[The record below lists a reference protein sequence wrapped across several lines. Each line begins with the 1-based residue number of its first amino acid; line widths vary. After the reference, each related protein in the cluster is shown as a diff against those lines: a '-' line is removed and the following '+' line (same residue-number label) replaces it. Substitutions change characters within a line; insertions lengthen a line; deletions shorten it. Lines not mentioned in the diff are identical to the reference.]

1 MILAL
6 VLAIVAVLAL
16 AAFAWLPRRGT
27 AAVSIAT
34 AAQPRPPADPRR
46 DGLRW
51 VEAIFR
57 LSGDAVVTFST
68 GEQVILAANES
79 ATALFGYHPGELVG
93 KRARVLFGADADPG
107 ATVRDSYPEIP
118 KVPERLLD
126 GVRQEVLARRAD
138 GSAFTAEV
146 MVTPLDLGGTAAF
159 TASFHDISA
168 RKQAQRELLE
178 SEGRFRS
185 VAETLGEGVI
195 ITDTRDRILYVNP
208 QLAHLS
214 GYTPKEMIGTT
225 VEALLVPEE
234 EAETYR
240 WRNQM
245 RYQGVSEQYEMRLKR
260 KDGRRFW
267 AEVNGTPFRDAAGEV
282 VGTLGAIMDVTERK
296 RVQEELVA
304 AIDAAE
310 DASRAKSAFL
320 ANMSHELR
328 TPLNA
333 IIGYSEM
340 LQEEAKERD
349 LKDFVP
355 DLQKIHGSGRHLLTL
370 INDILDVSK
379 IEAGKLELM
388 SESFDVHGLVR
399 DVESTI
405 APMVAARSNALKVR
419 CPSDIGVMRSDMTRV
434 RQVLLNLL
442 SNASKFTEK
451 GTILLDVGPEQR
463 NGTAWLRFSVSDTG
477 IGMSPEQLG
486 KLFQAFTQV
495 DVSTTRRY
503 GGTGLGLVISRQ
515 LCQMMGGD
523 VTVES
528 EMGKGSTF
536 TVRLP
541 VSLDGARRTGEET
554 TEVIADLPDD
564 PVTTDSVS
572 TVLVID
578 DDRIVRDLLQR
589 FLRKEGFQVL
599 AASTGEEGLRN
610 ARELR
615 PSIITLDI
623 VMPGMDGWAVLRAL
637 KVDPELAHI
646 PVLLITIVDN
656 AEMGYSLGAADYL
669 TKPIDW
675 RRLGAAVRR
684 FRQDKLPA
692 TVVLGDEPR

>member
-6 VLAIVAVLAL
+6 AIAFVAVAALAL
-16 AAFAWLPRRGT
+16 AAFAWLSRRG
-27 AAVSIAT
+27 APAV
-34 AAQPRPPADPRR
+34 PPPAASPPVVPLRTAEDERR
-46 DGLRW
+46 EKLRW
-51 VEAIFR
+51 IDAVFSR
-57 LSGDAVVTFST
+57 SGDAVVTFSRAD
-68 GEQVILAANES
+68 QAILAANDS
-79 ATALFGYHPGELVG
+79 AAALFGHRPGELPGQPAHVLFASEAG
-93 KRARVLFGADADPG
+93 VPGVPPRVLDGA
-107 ATVRDSYPEIP
+107 
-118 KVPERLLD
+118 
-126 GVRQEVLARRAD
+126 RQEVLARRSD
-138 GSAFTAEV
+138 GSAFAAEV
-146 MVTPLDLGGTAAF
+146 VVTPVDVGGVPAFTAAF
-159 TASFHDISA
+159 HDVSG
-168 RKQAQRELLE
+168 RKQAQREMLE
-178 SEGRFRS
+178 SEARFRT
-185 VAETLGEGVI
+185 VVETLGEGVI
-195 ITDTRDRILYVNP
+195 ITDTQDRILYANAK
-208 QLAHLS
+208 LAHLS
-214 GYTPKEMIGTT
+214 GYTPEEMIGRA
-225 VEALLVPEE
+225 VEAVLVPEE
-234 EAETYR
+234 ERETYR

-245 RYQGVSEQYEMRLKR
+245 RYQGVSEQYEMRLKH

-267 AEVNGTPFRDAAGEV
+267 AEVNGTPFRDAAGNV
-282 VGTLGAIMDVTERK
+282 VGTLGTIMDVTERK
-296 RVQEELVA
+296 RVQEELVS

-340 LQEEAKERD
+340 LQEEARERGIQD
-349 LKDFVP
+349 LIP

-405 APMVAARSNALKVR
+405 APIVGARNNVLKVR
-419 CPSDIGVMRSDMTRV
+419 CSPDLGSMRSDMTRV

-442 SNASKFTEK
+442 SNAAKFTE
-451 GTILLDVGPEQR
+451 GGGIVLDVGREER
-463 NGTAWLRFSVSDTG
+463 NGAPWLRFSVSDTG

-541 VSLDGARRTGEET
+541 AAVDPSRRTGEET
-554 TEVIADLPDD
+554 TEVIADLP
-564 PVTTDSVS
+564 VEAVAESGS

-578 DDRIVRDLLQR
+578 DDRAVRDLLQR
-589 FLRKEGFQVL
+589 FLRKEGFQVI
-599 AASTGEEGLRN
+599 AASSGEEGLRH

-615 PSIITLDI
+615 PSVITLDV
-623 VMPGMDGWAVLRAL
+623 VMPGMDGWAVLRSL
-637 KVDPELAHI
+637 KVDPELARI
-646 PVLLITIVDN
+646 PVVVITIVDN

-684 FRQDKLPA
+684 FRRDDLPA
-692 TVVLGDEPR
+692 TLVVGD

>member
-1 MILAL
+1 MMILAL
-6 VLAIVAVLAL
+6 AVATLAVLAL
-16 AAFAWLPRRGT
+16 AAFVWLSRGR
-27 AAVSIAT
+27 APAVSIAA
-34 AAQPRPPADPRR
+34 AAQPRPPADPKRE
-46 DGLRW
+46 GLRW

-57 LSGDAVVTFST
+57 LSGDAVVTFAT
-68 GEQVILAANES
+68 RDHVILAANES
-79 ATALFGYHPGELVG
+79 AAALFGYHPGELHG
-93 KRARVLFGADADPG
+93 KRAGELFASETDPG
-107 ATVRDSYPEIP
+107 ATVRDSS
-118 KVPERLLD
+118 PERVLD
-126 GVRQEVLARRAD
+126 GERHEVAARRAD
-138 GSAFTAEV
+138 GTLFTAEV
-146 MVTPLDLGGTAAF
+146 MATPVDLGGTPAF
-159 TASFHDISA
+159 VASFHDVSA
-168 RKQAQRELLE
+168 RTKAYRELLE

-195 ITDTRDRILYVNP
+195 ITDTRDKILYVNP

-214 GYTPKEMIGTT
+214 GYTPAEMIGTT

-234 EAETYR
+234 ERETYR

-260 KDGRRFW
+260 KDRRRFW
-267 AEVNGTPFRDAAGEV
+267 AEVNGTPFRDGEGNV

-340 LQEEAKERD
+340 LQEEARERGLPD
-349 LKDFVP
+349 LVP
-355 DLQKIHGSGRHLLTL
+355 DLQKIHGSGRHLLAL
-370 INDILDVSK
+370 INDILDLSK

-388 SESFDVHGLVR
+388 SEAFDVHGLVR

-405 APMVAARSNALKVR
+405 TPMVAARSNSLEVR
-419 CPSDIGVMRSDMTRV
+419 CPADIGSMRSDMTRV

-442 SNASKFTEK
+442 SNACKFTEK
-451 GTILLDVGPEQR
+451 GTILLDVGKEQR
-463 NGTAWLRFSVSDTG
+463 NGGPWLRFKVSDTG

-541 VSLDGARRTGEET
+541 VNPDSRKTGEET
-554 TEVIADLPDD
+554 TEVIADLPGD
-564 PVTTDSVS
+564 PLSDSAS

-578 DDRIVRDLLQR
+578 DDRVVRDLLQR

-599 AASTGEEGLRN
+599 AASSGEEGLRN

-615 PSIITLDI
+615 PSIITLDV

-637 KVDPELAHI
+637 KVDPELSHI

-684 FRQDKLPA
+684 FRQDSLPA
-692 TVVLGDEPR
+692 TLVVGDDPA

>member
-6 VLAIVAVLAL
+6 AVAIVAVLAL
-16 AAFAWLPRRGT
+16 AAFVWLSRSRRPAMT
-27 AAVSIAT
+27 IAA
-34 AAQPRPPADPRR
+34 AAQPRPPADPKRE
-46 DGLRW
+46 GLRW

-57 LSGDAVVTFST
+57 LSGDAVVTFSASDHL
-68 GEQVILAANES
+68 VLAANE
-79 ATALFGYHPGELVG
+79 AAAALFGYHPGELQG
-93 KRARVLFGADADPG
+93 KRAGALFGSDADPA
-107 ATVRDSYPEIP
+107 ATVRDSS
-118 KVPERLLD
+118 PERVLE
-126 GVRQEVLARRAD
+126 GARHEVVARRAD
-138 GSAFTAEV
+138 GTVFAAEV
-146 MVTPLDLGGTAAF
+146 AVTPVDLDGMPAFVAAF
-159 TASFHDISA
+159 NDVSA
-168 RKQAQRELLE
+168 RKQSERQLLE
-178 SEGRFRS
+178 SEARFRG

-195 ITDTRDRILYVNP
+195 ITDTRDKILYVNP

-214 GYTPKEMIGTT
+214 GYAPAEMIGTT

-234 EAETYR
+234 ERETYR

-267 AEVNGTPFRDAAGEV
+267 AEVNGTPFRDAAGGV

-340 LQEEAKERD
+340 LQEEARD
-349 LKDFVP
+349 RGLPDLVP
-355 DLQKIHGSGRHLLTL
+355 DLEKIHGSGRHLLTL
-370 INDILDVSK
+370 INDILDLSK

-388 SESFDVHGLVR
+388 SEMFDVHNLVR

-405 APMVAARSNALKVR
+405 APLVAARDNALEVR
-419 CPSDIGVMRSDMTRV
+419 CPADMGAMRSDMTRV

-442 SNASKFTEK
+442 SNASKFTER

-463 NGTAWLRFSVSDTG
+463 NGAAWVRFSVRDTG

-541 VSLDGARRTGEET
+541 RDPESRRTGEET
-554 TEVIADLPDD
+554 TEVIADLPGD
-564 PVTTDSVS
+564 PVSESAS

-578 DDRIVRDLLQR
+578 DDRVVRDLLQR

-599 AASTGEEGLRN
+599 VASSGEEGLRT

-623 VMPGMDGWAVLRAL
+623 VMPGMDGWSVLRAL
-637 KVDPELAHI
+637 KIDPELAHI

-684 FRQDKLPA
+684 FRQDSLSA
-692 TVVLGDEPR
+692 TLIVGDDPV